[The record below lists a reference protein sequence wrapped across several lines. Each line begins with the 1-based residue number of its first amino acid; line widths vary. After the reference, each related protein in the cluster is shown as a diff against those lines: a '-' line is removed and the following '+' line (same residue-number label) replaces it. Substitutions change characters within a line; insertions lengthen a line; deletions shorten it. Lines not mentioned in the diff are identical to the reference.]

1 MIRRF
6 GHWLVA
12 LLACAAMIGLH
23 AYTGGVRPR
32 RRTACHDPGQTAR
45 LYASTVV
52 VNGWSIG
59 QVLYSDDA
67 FVGRTGVIYLVVNV
81 TVATDGSERS
91 TSWKVGGESNGR
103 TFAVDD
109 PLFVRNRVFSAGR
122 TWCSKPAPTTWPAS
136 RSRFSTRLRSM
147 PTTLQVNVDLGITAQ
162 DAARAF
168 LATTRDCAPRAEP
181 SRVIQ

>member
-23 AYTGGVRPR
+23 AYTGEFGHVDAR
-32 RRTACHDPGQTAR
+32 RATIGQTAR

-67 FVGRTGVIYLVVNV
+67 FVGRTGVIYLAVNV

-109 PLFVRNRVFSAGR
+109 SLDEASALGCETRRGKRGLFRRGA
-122 TWCSKPAPTTWPAS
+122 AS
-136 RSRFSTRLRSM
+136 FGVGKLG
-147 PTTLQVNVDLGITAQ
+147 LVDGA
-162 DAARAF
+162 
-168 LATTRDCAPRAEP
+168 
-181 SRVIQ
+181 

>member
-12 LLACAAMIGLH
+12 LLACAAMIGRH
-23 AYTGGVRPR
+23 AYTGEFGHVDAR
-32 RRTACHDPGQTAR
+32 RATIGQTAR

-109 PLFVRNRVFSAGR
+109 SLFVPEPGFQRRQDVVFELSPDDLAGF
-122 TWCSKPAPTTWPAS
+122 TVTFLDQAPIYAYDP
-136 RSRFSTRLRSM
+136 
-147 PTTLQVNVDLGITAQ
+147 QVNVDLGITAQ
-162 DAARAF
+162 DAAQAFDRSRYDTVRA
-168 LATTRDCAPRAEP
+168 TSGTVE
-181 SRVIQ
+181 VIQ

>member
-23 AYTGGVRPR
+23 AYTGEFGHVDAR
-32 RRTACHDPGQTAR
+32 RATIGQTAR

-67 FVGRTGVIYLVVNV
+67 FVGRTGVIYLAVNV

-109 PLFVRNRVFSAGR
+109 PLFVPEPGFQ
-122 TWCSKPAPTTWPAS
+122 
-136 RSRFSTRLRSM
+136 RSIVQHRAV
-147 PTTLQVNVDLGITAQ
+147 LQKTHLFGAI
-162 DAARAF
+162 ARK
-168 LATTRDCAPRAEP
+168 T
-181 SRVIQ
+181 